1 MNTENQNLIML
12 QKPKTKFRY
21 TSDCWYN
28 GILNL
33 KMGPNLI

>member
-21 TSDCWYN
+21 TSDRCYN
-28 GILNL
+28 GIL
-33 KMGPNLI
+33 KMSPNLI